1 MGCESNQSDLIHLK
15 EKYEAFQRELF
26 VEKQESID
34 QEKTQGDEIIDQVKM
49 LSEEVNQEIM

>member
-15 EKYEAFQRELF
+15 EKYETFQRELF